1 MLKKSIILF
10 CCTILFLTGCCWDP
24 YADQRPADYGEATW
38 VCQTDDFELW
48 FRIDYSQQDYY
59 IPEGEL
65 CKNEETYFCKFYFIQ
80 QTDQLLISVYP
91 LKYKDYPDE
100 NRKRSAVLF
109 EIIGT
114 CKFSAESFEF
124 YLDQSRSTG
133 FDVGLE
139 KLTFVRIAPETDPET
154 PETE

>member
-24 YADQRPADYGEATW
+24 YSNQRPFDYGEATW
-38 VCQTDDFELW
+38 VCRTDDFELW
-48 FRIDYSQQDYY
+48 FRVDYSIERYTQ
-59 IPEGEL
+59 PEGEL
-65 CKNEETYFCKFYFIQ
+65 CKNGETYDCTFIFIH
-80 QTDQLLISVYP
+80 QTDQLHISVFSKIDP
-91 LKYKDYPDE
+91 AEK
-100 NRKRSAVLF
+100 RKRPEFLF

-114 CKFSAESFEF
+114 CKFSADSFEF

-154 PETE
+154 E